1 MATLNTFKIFIVED
15 DPWYGEMLKYYL
27 TLNDEYDVTLFD
39 NGKDC
44 LNHLHLKP
52 DVVSIDF
59 NLPDIGGADLLNSI
73 KNTDPN
79 IAVLVISG
87 QEDIG
92 VALSLLKKG
101 AYEYLMKDDNTK
113 ELLWNSILRIR
124 ENTALKQKVEEL
136 KSQLVQ
142 RFDFEKSIIGFE

>member
-27 TLNDEYDVTLFD
+27 TMNDEYDVTLFD

-59 NLPDIGGADLLNSI
+59 NLSSFFQSFGNGSI
-73 KNTDPN
+73 TN
-79 IAVLVISG
+79 IFR
-87 QEDIG
+87 Q
-92 VALSLLKKG
+92 
-101 AYEYLMKDDNTK
+101 
-113 ELLWNSILRIR
+113 
-124 ENTALKQKVEEL
+124 Q
-136 KSQLVQ
+136 
-142 RFDFEKSIIGFE
+142 